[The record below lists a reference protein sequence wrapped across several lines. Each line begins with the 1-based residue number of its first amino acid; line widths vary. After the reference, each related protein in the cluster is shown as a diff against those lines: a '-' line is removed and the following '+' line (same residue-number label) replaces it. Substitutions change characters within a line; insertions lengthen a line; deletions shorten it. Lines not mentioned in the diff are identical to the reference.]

1 MSYVNKKNNLI
12 DDALGGALDLGCG
25 KKKRPGALGVDN
37 STRHDADIIHN
48 LNEFPYPFK
57 ENSFGVV
64 YMDNILEHLDA
75 PIEVMCEVN
84 RIVKV
89 GGIVKV
95 IVPYFRSPWAYIDPT
110 HKHFFTVDSFAY
122 YDPSHPIR
130 KRYDYVDVKFKIEK
144 IVFNEDVTIPYK
156 HFVKKIICKFA
167 NLFPNY
173 YEVYLSHLLPL
184 DDITYY
190 LRKIK

>member
-1 MSYVNKKNNLI
+1 MVYVNKKNNLI
-12 DDALGGALDLGCG
+12 DDALGDILDLGCG

-37 STRHDADIIHN
+37 SNRHDADVIHD
-48 LNEFPYPFK
+48 LNEFPYPFAA
-57 ENSFGVV
+57 NTFGVV
-64 YMDNILEHLDA
+64 YMDNVLEHLNS
-75 PIEVMCEVN
+75 PLEVMCEVN
-84 RIVKV
+84 RILKP

-122 YDPSHPIR
+122 YDPSHAIR
-130 KRYDYVDVKFKIEK
+130 KRYDYVDAKFKVEK
-144 IVFNEDVTIPYK
+144 VVFNEDLPIPII
-156 HFVKKIICKFA
+156 HLVKRIVCKFA

-173 YEVYLSHLLPL
+173 YEVYLSHFFPL

-190 LRKIK
+190 LRKIE